1 MTASGRHYWGVCD
14 CLAANSGEYSIG
26 RSLSSIFKMA
36 ARIASI
42 VESLAN
48 AENPVELL
56 EDLKTLLATLPVL
69 SLAQVVPNLSFNT
82 VFDCLSTDNR

>member
-1 MTASGRHYWGVCD
+1 MIGEFVNVRQLVLGSTVSAGV
-14 CLAANSGEYSIG
+14 YH
-26 RSLSSIFKMA
+26 SLIFKMA
-36 ARIASI
+36 ARIANL

>member
-1 MTASGRHYWGVCD
+1 
-14 CLAANSGEYSIG
+14 
-26 RSLSSIFKMA
+26 MA
-36 ARIASI
+36 ARFASI